1 MARAILYNS
10 AILSLDEAT
19 SALES
24 ENQGKFLEAL
34 ATWRKSHPCT
44 EVTVAHRLNATVDS
58 NIVFM
63 YENGVVV
70 GSGRHEELP
79 CNRSI

>member
-1 MARAILYNS
+1 MARAILCNS

-19 SALES
+19 SAFES

-34 ATWRKSHPCT
+34 NGWRKSHPCT

-58 NIVFM
+58 DIIFM

-70 GSGRHEELP
+70 GSGRHEEL
-79 CNRSI
+79 C